1 MMKET
6 IALANTK
13 QNNNEWFGTW
23 FNSPYYHILYKNRD
37 DKEAQNFM
45 DNLSQYLNIQN
56 DEKVLDLACGK
67 GRHSIYLNQ
76 KGFDVTG
83 IDLSEE
89 SIKQAKKSE
98 NDKLHFFVHDMRQVF
113 QENTFDYVLNL
124 FTSFG
129 YFEKENEN
137 FLATKATNHNLK
149 SDGKL
154 VIDFLNPKYVA
165 KNLIPYE
172 EKNIEGITFE
182 IRKKIENKRIIKD
195 IEFEAE
201 GHHYHFQE
209 KVRALSLCDFIDI
222 FEKSNFELLEV
233 FGDYDLNPLSLQK
246 SERMIF
252 VTEKVG

>member
-1 MMKET
+1 MKET
-6 IALANTK
+6 VTFSEKEQQNT
-13 QNNNEWFGTW
+13 EWFGTW

-37 DKEAQNFM
+37 DQEAQKFM

-67 GRHSIYLNQ
+67 GRHSIYLNK
-76 KGFDVTG
+76 KGFEVIG

-98 NDKLHFFVHDMRQVF
+98 NEKLHFAVHDMRKVF
-113 QENTFDYVLNL
+113 KENTFDYVLNL

-129 YFEKENEN
+129 YFEEETEN
-137 FLATKATNHNLK
+137 LWTAQATNQNLK
-149 SDGKL
+149 SKGKL
-154 VIDFLNPKYVA
+154 VVDFLNPKQVA

-172 EKNIEGITFE
+172 EKIIEGITFE

-195 IEFEAE
+195 IAFEVA
-201 GHHYHFQE
+201 GHSYHFQE
-209 KVRALSLCDFIDI
+209 KVRALSLCDFMDI
-222 FEKSNFELLEV
+222 FEKSNFELVEV
-233 FGDYDLNPLSLQK
+233 FGDYDLNPFSIQK

-252 VTEKVG
+252 VAEKIQ